1 MEETVIWEQHTVTL
15 HRVSVYSV
23 PFTLPLLFSGL
34 HPFPVHLR
42 HPKRCTDVVCVEQI
56 FVPVPLPVQLFSLS
70 VLRASCSSRMCSTE
84 TIVKKPRWQ
93 ETRLRKTKISIYF
106 LTTSFHFLPVGSM
119 LFLTQLQGKRCII
132 VSLHVL
138 FCPVVRVFVI
148 DFKNL
153 LTSVAK
159 IWANDWLHPL
169 AQSAPSGLLHV
180 FKPFRGG
187 TLTNHHT

>member
-15 HRVSVYSV
+15 HRVSLRSA
-23 PFTLPLLFSGL
+23 PSSLSFLFSGRQAL
-34 HPFPVHLR
+34 SVRLR
-42 HPKRCTDVVCVEQI
+42 CPQRCAKVMCVEQI
-56 FVPVPLPVQLFSLS
+56 YRSVPLAVQLFSVS

-132 VSLHVL
+132 VSLHVI
-138 FCPVVRVFVI
+138 FFPVVLVFMI
-148 DFKNL
+148 DFTNL
-153 LTSVAK
+153 ITSKAK
-159 IWANDWLHPL
+159 MGEMTDDLPWHNQHQQGSRSFLSHFMEE
-169 AQSAPSGLLHV
+169 H
-180 FKPFRGG
+180 
-187 TLTNHHT
+187 

>member
-1 MEETVIWEQHTVTL
+1 MLRPLSPFFSLVFIPL
-15 HRVSVYSV
+15 SVR
-23 PFTLPLLFSGL
+23 LW
-34 HPFPVHLR
+34 
-42 HPKRCTDVVCVEQI
+42 HPKRCADVVCVQQ
-56 FVPVPLPVQLFSLS
+56 FFSPVPLPVQLFSLS

-138 FCPVVRVFVI
+138 LCPVVLVFVI
-148 DFKNL
+148 DFKNFI
-153 LTSVAK
+153 TSVAK
-159 IWANDWLHPL
+159 VGEMTHYLPWHNRH
-169 AQSAPSGLLHV
+169 QQG
-180 FKPFRGG
+180 
-187 TLTNHHT
+187 NHSFLSHFMEEH

>member
-15 HRVSVYSV
+15 HRVSLRSV
-23 PFTLPLLFSGL
+23 PSSLPFLFSGL
-34 HPFPVHLR
+34 HPLSVRLR
-42 HPKRCTDVVCVEQI
+42 DPKRCTDVVCVQQL
-56 FVPVPLPVQLFSLS
+56 FSPVPLPVQLFSLS

-138 FCPVVRVFVI
+138 FCPVVLVFVI
-148 DFKNL
+148 DFTNL
-153 LTSVAK
+153 IT
-159 IWANDWLHPL
+159 
-169 AQSAPSGLLHV
+169 
-180 FKPFRGG
+180 
-187 TLTNHHT
+187 

>member
-15 HRVSVYSV
+15 HRVSLSSILSSL
-23 PFTLPLLFSGL
+23 PFLFSGL
-34 HPFPVHLR
+34 QPLSVRLQHPE
-42 HPKRCTDVVCVEQI
+42 RCTNVVCVEQ
-56 FVPVPLPVQLFSLS
+56 FFSPVPLPVQLFSLS

-93 ETRLRKTKISIYF
+93 ETRLRKTKFSIYF

-138 FCPVVRVFVI
+138 FCPVVLVFVI

-153 LTSVAK
+153 ITSVANMGEMTDYFP
-159 IWANDWLHPL
+159 WHNR
-169 AQSAPSGLLHV
+169 QQ
-180 FKPFRGG
+180 
-187 TLTNHHT
+187 

>member
-1 MEETVIWEQHTVTL
+1 MLQSAAMEETVIWEQHTVTL

-23 PFTLPLLFSGL
+23 PSSLPFLFSGL
-34 HPFPVHLR
+34 HPLSVSLR
-42 HPKRCTDVVCVEQI
+42 HPKRCTDAVCVQQI

-119 LFLTQLQGKRCII
+119 LFLTQLHGKRCII

-138 FCPVVRVFVI
+138 
-148 DFKNL
+148 L
-153 LTSVAK
+153 S
-159 IWANDWLHPL
+159 
-169 AQSAPSGLLHV
+169 SGACI
-180 FKPFRGG
+180 RGRF
-187 TLTNHHT
+187 